1 MSRVQQGHTCRKN
14 DEVDGYS
21 VPNDFPFAE
30 DALLEHV
37 QRWRAK
43 TPTDSLQ
50 WRIGASPVRFPP
62 QRGTGEGA
70 YPPRD
75 NNQTVGSL
83 PTPLCTAVARLAHS
97 GGAEKL

>member
-75 NNQTVGSL
+75 NYADRWQ
-83 PTPLCTAVARLAHS
+83 LAHATVHS
-97 GGAEKL
+97 RCTTRAQWRR